1 MKDLGEELEM
11 QKLSVEHGFKDELI
25 IEWHCFSCLPSS
37 RRLAPLFPERAYPKN
52 SFVRS
57 SPFYLPPTS
66 VIVVGATFGQTAA
79 RMCSVNRNW
88 WMIRS
93 VSYPPTGLRSLCVS
107 VSSQGGNKGI
117 EIHLLQHSTTLFC
130 SVLHSLSFQANI
142 ITHVK
147 DNPQIVNRNDRR
159 TGTQR
164 NTVSTQRFPFFSS
177 MVLGMPPN

>member
-37 RRLAPLFPERAYPKN
+37 RRLGPLFPERAYPKN

-79 RMCSVNRNW
+79 RMCSVNRN
-88 WMIRS
+88 
-93 VSYPPTGLRSLCVS
+93 
-107 VSSQGGNKGI
+107 
-117 EIHLLQHSTTLFC
+117 
-130 SVLHSLSFQANI
+130 
-142 ITHVK
+142 
-147 DNPQIVNRNDRR
+147 
-159 TGTQR
+159 
-164 NTVSTQRFPFFSS
+164 
-177 MVLGMPPN
+177 